1 MGSWL
6 LPTQREAPDDEEG
19 CPCQLA
25 PPPPP
30 ALHARGGDSPALPTP
45 CPSGTC
51 VSCLTCHRKPGTGS
65 SPAELSSGWR
75 MALDREWQRQQCL
88 GVMWNDRPSLGFTE
102 EAVGRTA
109 SGLKGETLGP
119 LMTSP
124 SWGWGGAPSLFIG
137 TFIRY

>member
-1 MGSWL
+1 
-6 LPTQREAPDDEEG
+6 
-19 CPCQLA
+19 
-25 PPPPP
+25 
-30 ALHARGGDSPALPTP
+30 
-45 CPSGTC
+45 
-51 VSCLTCHRKPGTGS
+51 
-65 SPAELSSGWR
+65 

-137 TFIRY
+137 TFIRD